1 MNWKLDEQLCFL
13 LYASSRNVIKAY
25 KDILDP
31 FGLTYTQYITM
42 IALWEQDHQ
51 LVSELGD
58 KLQLDSGTLTPLLKK
73 LEKDGRVTRVRDSED
88 QRKVYINLT
97 KAGKDLGEACKAVPE
112 RLLQCVQIDFE
123 KAKQLYFILKGVY
136 NDYLEGD
143 KS

>member
-73 LEKDGRVTRVRDSED
+73 LEKEGRVTRVRDLED
-88 QRKVYINLT
+88 QRKVYISLT

>member
-31 FGLTYTQYITM
+31 FELTYTQYITM

-73 LEKDGRVTRVRDSED
+73 LEKDGRVTRVRDQED
-88 QRKVYINLT
+88 QRKVYISLT
-97 KAGKDLGEACKAVPE
+97 QAGKDLGVACQVVPE
-112 RLLQCVQIDFE
+112 RLLQCVQIDFD

>member
-73 LEKDGRVTRVRDSED
+73 LEKDGRVTRVRDQED

-97 KAGKDLGEACKAVPE
+97 EAGKDLGVACQVVPE
-112 RLLQCVQIDFE
+112 RLLQCVQIDFD

>member
-73 LEKDGRVTRVRDSED
+73 LEKEGRVTRVRDLED
-88 QRKVYINLT
+88 QRKVYISLT
-97 KAGKDLGEACKAVPE
+97 KAGKDLGEACKVVPE

>member
-25 KDILDP
+25 KEILDP

-42 IALWEQDHQ
+42 IALWEHDHQ

-73 LEKDGRVTRVRDSED
+73 LEKDGRVTRIRDHAD
-88 QRKVYINLT
+88 QRKVYISLT
-97 KAGKDLGEACKAVPE
+97 DAGKALGEACKVVPE
-112 RLLQCVQIDFE
+112 RLLQCVQIDKQ
-123 KAKQLYFILKGVY
+123 KARELYFILKDVY
-136 NDYLEGD
+136 TDYLED
-143 KS
+143 DQS

>member
-73 LEKDGRVTRVRDSED
+73 LEKDGRVTRVRDQED

-97 KAGKDLGEACKAVPE
+97 KAGKDLGVACQVVPE
-112 RLLQCVQIDFE
+112 RLLQCVQIDFD